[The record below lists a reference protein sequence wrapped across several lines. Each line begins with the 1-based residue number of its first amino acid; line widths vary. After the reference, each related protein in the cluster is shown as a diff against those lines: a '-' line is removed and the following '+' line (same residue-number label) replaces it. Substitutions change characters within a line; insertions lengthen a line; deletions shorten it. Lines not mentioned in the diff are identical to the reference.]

1 MCNSGQSS
9 SGRSDIYHCR
19 RNRASPPCSRQGTC
33 RSTDTARRVQSSCCT
48 FCRNVCSSPRSPG
61 KRACAYNFPVNAFY
75 RSIRRSRRRCHIKP
89 PRSRCVPR
97 RNELAIHRFQ
107 CRYRGRIRQ
116 SRHYSDNSPDNSR
129 SRDRIRFLQSS
140 RRSRCSGDPP
150 HPSLRFPCIY
160 RAHSRSHDFQ

>member
-33 RSTDTARRVQSSCCT
+33 HSTDTSHWVQSSCCT

-61 KRACAYNFPVNAFY
+61 KRACAYNSPVNAFY

-89 PRSRCVPR
+89 PRSRRVPR
-97 RNELAIHRFQ
+97 RNELAIHYSQ

-116 SRHYSDNSPDNSR
+116 SRHCSNSNPGSIR
-129 SRDRIRFLQSS
+129 IRGRIRFLQSI
-140 RRSRCSGDPP
+140 RRSRCSGDPQR
-150 HPSLRFPCIY
+150 PSQHFPRIC
-160 RAHSRSHDFQ
+160 RGHSPGLGFR